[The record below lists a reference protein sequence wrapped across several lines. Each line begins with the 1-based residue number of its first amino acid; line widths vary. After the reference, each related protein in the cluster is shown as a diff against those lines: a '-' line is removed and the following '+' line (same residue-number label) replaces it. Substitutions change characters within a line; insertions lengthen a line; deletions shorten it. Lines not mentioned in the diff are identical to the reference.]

1 MSYKS
6 KYKGSE
12 VEEILD
18 MVADKQDKLIAGDN
32 IEIEGN
38 VISCTHDKTLYKIV
52 SELPSEGDESKI
64 YLIVSA
70 EPEEQ
75 NIYTEY
81 AWVNGAWEKL
91 GTYRAE
97 LNLEPYLT
105 KEEAETTYQ
114 PKGDYITSSD
124 IPKEMIVMKAYLF
137 DFSGT
142 YTQAQV
148 ENAFKVS
155 FDDLIAGIK
164 AGNAIVITSSS
175 DANGNYNIVFGVTYT
190 LTDDKKLNTLS
201 MLWWQY
207 NQWCTLSLT
216 YNSSSNNYT
225 ATISKTMM

>member
-1 MSYKS
+1 MSYSS
-6 KYKGSE
+6 KYKGNE
-12 VEEILD
+12 VESLLD
-18 MVADKQDKLIAGDN
+18 SIPDKQDKLIEGEG
-32 IEIEGN
+32 ISIEGN
-38 VISCTHDKTLYKIV
+38 TISCTHDKTLYKV
-52 SELPSEGDESKI
+52 VQELPDEGEEHKI
-64 YLIVSA
+64 YLVVSA
-70 EPEEQ
+70 NPEEQ

-81 AWVNGAWEKL
+81 AWLDGAWEKL
-91 GTYRAE
+91 GQYAAE
-97 LNLEPYLT
+97 VNLEPYLT
-105 KEEAETTYQ
+105 KEEAEETYQ

-175 DANGNYNIVFGVTYT
+175 DTNGNYNIVFGTTYT
-190 LTDDKKLNTLS
+190 LTDDGKLSTLS

-207 NQWCTLSLT
+207 SQWCTLSLT
-216 YNSSSNNYT
+216 YNSSSDNYT
-225 ATISKTMM
+225 ATISKTTM